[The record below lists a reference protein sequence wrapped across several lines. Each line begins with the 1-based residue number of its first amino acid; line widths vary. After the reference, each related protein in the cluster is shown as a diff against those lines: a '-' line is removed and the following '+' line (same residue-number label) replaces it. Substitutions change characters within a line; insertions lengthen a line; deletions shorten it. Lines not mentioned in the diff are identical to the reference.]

1 MNGDVN
7 GFHFPFRIDPE
18 TGSVSQAAGITK
30 IRQNIRVLLG
40 TRVGERPMDRE
51 YGTRLYSLVQ
61 DPNDDVLAELL
72 VSKTQEAIIRY
83 EPRVFVA
90 GATVE
95 QDEGEVRMRLEYV
108 RTTQP
113 TAGQMVIPLR

>member
-7 GFHFPFRIDPE
+7 GFHFPFRIDSE

>member
-1 MNGDVN
+1 MNGDIN
-7 GFHFPFRIDPE
+7 GFRFPFRIDPA
-18 TGSVSQAAGITK
+18 TGGVSQADGITK

-51 YGTRLYSLVQ
+51 YGTRLHSLVQ
-61 DPNDDVLAELL
+61 DPNDDVLSELL
-72 VSKTQEAIIRY
+72 VSKAQEAIIRY

-113 TAGQMVIPLR
+113 TAGQMVVPLR